1 MTLLEMLLLFWN
13 NTMADYEK
21 LGSLF
26 YEGKS
31 MSTEFRLITFFPSAL
46 SA

>member
-13 NTMADYEK
+13 KILMDYEK

-26 YEGKS
+26 YEGKNQNIKFELTGYFS
-31 MSTEFRLITFFPSAL
+31 PAL